1 MLYIDRLAEEQIEA
15 AIRRGELDDLPGQG
29 QRLDLDDERVIPEA
43 LRVAYRVLKNAGCLP
58 PEFGL
63 RSEIRELEGLLH
75 QVEVDTES
83 QALRRR
89 LSLLKT
95 RLALQGRELHLSAQE
110 GAYRQKLL
118 DRLAADKAGKGVH
131 RVGD

>member
-15 AIRRGELDDLPGQG
+15 AIRRGELDDIPGQG
-29 QRLDLDDERVIPEA
+29 ERLELEDDRVIPEA

-63 RSEIRELEGLLH
+63 RNEITELEGLLH
-75 QVEVDTES
+75 QAEADAES

-89 LSLLKT
+89 LCLLKT
-95 RLALQGRELHLSAQE
+95 RLALQGRELDLSSQE

-118 DRLAADKAGKGVH
+118 GRLAADKTG
-131 RVGD
+131 RSDD

>member
-15 AIRRGELDDLPGQG
+15 AIRRGELDDLPGEG
-29 QRLDLDDERVIPEA
+29 QRLQLEDERVIPEN

-75 QVEVDTES
+75 QAEVDAES

-89 LSLLKT
+89 LCLLKT
-95 RLALQGRELHLSAQE
+95 RLALQGRELHLSTQE

-118 DRLAADKAGKGVH
+118 DRLAVHETGEGV
-131 RVGD
+131 RDIGD